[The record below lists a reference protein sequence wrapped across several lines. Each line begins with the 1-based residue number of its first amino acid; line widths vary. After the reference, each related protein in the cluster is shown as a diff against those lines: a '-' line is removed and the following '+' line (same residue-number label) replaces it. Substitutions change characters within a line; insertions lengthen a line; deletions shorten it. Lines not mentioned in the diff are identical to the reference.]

1 VGPVISAASKQRIE
15 ALIQTGIDEGA
26 TLVVDGRG
34 VDMPGGH
41 YVGPTVLADVKP
53 GQTVEKTEIF
63 GPVVIIMKFDS
74 LDDTI
79 TAINDH
85 EFGNGA
91 SIYTQN
97 GYWARKFK
105 METQAGMIGI
115 NVGIPAPIAP
125 LPFGGMKGSIFA
137 DVKAQSKEMVN
148 FFTEKK
154 IITERYWPED

>member
-1 VGPVISAASKQRIE
+1 
-15 ALIQTGIDEGA
+15 
-26 TLVVDGRG
+26 
-34 VDMPGGH
+34 
-41 YVGPTVLADVKP
+41 
-53 GQTVEKTEIF
+53 
-63 GPVVIIMKFDS
+63 
-74 LDDTI
+74 
-79 TAINDH
+79 
-85 EFGNGA
+85 
-91 SIYTQN
+91 
-97 GYWARKFK
+97 